1 MQFRDTQLYV
11 LLLECTTKEAP
22 EVEAILKSDKYVN
35 KHDAH
40 EIYRIYY
47 KYYSTFESAIIDLA
61 DISVNYPEQVLF
73 PRHRL
78 GTHYIRIQI
87 NNRFGYLHDVNSA
100 FEIMLH
106 NRIENPAT
114 V

>member
-1 MQFRDTQLYV
+1 MQFRDSQLYV
-11 LLLECTTKEAP
+11 LLLECSNIEAA
-22 EVEAILKSDKYVN
+22 EVESILKSDKYVN

-40 EIYRIYY
+40 EVYRIYY
-47 KYYSTFESAIIDLA
+47 KYYATFEAAVIDLA
-61 DISVNYPEQVLF
+61 SIASEYPEQVIF

-106 NRIENPAT
+106 NRIENPAA